1 MARRAISGM
10 IARYVEGLPEIA
22 TQFPAYNHQVFCLT
36 AYGLLPPEHAAADRG
51 RTDPLHINRQSGIVM
66 ADITAYAHLLSYQ
79 GADVLHFVSRTI
91 FFLAQRHVDS
101 NRGWGKIEYEVP
113 ESGYPALIRHQH

>member
-79 GADVLHFVSRTI
+79 GAGGAGSIVIFRCCGCAASQQHGGTECRTSQC
-91 FFLAQRHVDS
+91 FHVPIL
-101 NRGWGKIEYEVP
+101 GV
-113 ESGYPALIRHQH
+113 